1 MTGVVHPIGPEEPV
15 VYWRRRLL
23 VGLAAV
29 LTLVLLTQMFSG
41 GDDGNPAAAAIPA
54 ATTSATPLVVASA
67 TPGASGL
74 PIPDS
79 TGSTTPSTQTLQPT
93 AQPTVQVVA
102 EGECSDAQISMQVEI
117 DRTTTAVGEGV
128 HIKMIL
134 KNTSNTTCKRDVGS
148 GANEI
153 TVISGPALIWSTD
166 HCNASTEKDLKEF
179 APGQEWS
186 VDVVWIGKQ
195 TAKGCKVRNMA
206 QSGAYWAH
214 GRNGSLNSDGMKFEV
229 R

>member
-15 VYWRRRLL
+15 VYWQRRLL
-23 VGLAAV
+23 VGLVAA
-29 LTLVLLTQMFSG
+29 LILFLLTQIFSG
-41 GDDGNPAAAAIPA
+41 GDDGNPVSAASANPLIVD
-54 ATTSATPLVVASA
+54 SATPSTSSLPTDASA
-67 TPGASGL
+67 VPT
-74 PIPDS
+74 
-79 TGSTTPSTQTLQPT
+79 TQTLQPT

-117 DRTTTAVGEGV
+117 DRTTTAVGEGI

-134 KNTSNTTCKRDVGS
+134 KNTSTTTCRRDVGS

-166 HCNASTEKDLKEF
+166 HCNASTEKDLQEF

-186 VDVVWIGKQ
+186 VNVVWIGKQ

-206 QSGAYWAH
+206 QAGAYWAH

-229 R
+229 Q

>member
-54 ATTSATPLVVASA
+54 TTSSATPLVVASA
-67 TPGASGL
+67 TPGISGL
-74 PIPDS
+74 PNAVATSP
-79 TGSTTPSTQTLQPT
+79 TTQTLQPT
-93 AQPTVQVVA
+93 AEPTVQVVA

-134 KNTSNTTCKRDVGS
+134 KNTSTTTCKRDVGS

-186 VDVVWIGKQ
+186 VNVVWIGKQ

-214 GRNGSLNSDGMKFEV
+214 GRNGSLNSDGIKFEV
-229 R
+229 Q

>member
-1 MTGVVHPIGPEEPV
+1 MSGVVHPIGPEEPV

-29 LTLVLLTQMFSG
+29 LTLFLVMQMFSG

-54 ATTSATPLVVASA
+54 TTASANPLVVDPS
-67 TPGASGL
+67 TSSL
-74 PIPDS
+74 PIAAS
-79 TGSTTPSTQTLQPT
+79 TSPTTQTLQPT
-93 AQPTVQVVA
+93 AEPTVQVVA

-134 KNTSNTTCKRDVGS
+134 KNTSTTTCKRDVGS

-166 HCNASTEKDLKEF
+166 HC
-179 APGQEWS
+179 
-186 VDVVWIGKQ
+186 
-195 TAKGCKVRNMA
+195 
-206 QSGAYWAH
+206 
-214 GRNGSLNSDGMKFEV
+214 
-229 R
+229 

>member
-1 MTGVVHPIGPEEPV
+1 V

-134 KNTSNTTCKRDVGS
+134 KNTSTTTCKRDVGS

-186 VDVVWIGKQ
+186 VNVVWIGKQ

-214 GRNGSLNSDGMKFEV
+214 GRNGSLNSDGIKFEV
-229 R
+229 Q